1 MRRRPLGYRMRSRRV
16 VLRLLAALIA
26 VVQGFAPGAASIV
39 DARPAALATSERAVT
54 HFEEPGSPHAIA
66 HQEHCVLCSVA
77 TQIPAEPVQPSL
89 PIDLGVPAWPSRS
102 DWFGHATAGAIGHLR
117 TRAPPA

>member
-1 MRRRPLGYRMRSRRV
+1 MRTRRV
-16 VLRLLAALIA
+16 VFRLLAALIA
-26 VVQGFAPGAASIV
+26 VMQGFAPGAASII
-39 DARPAALATSERAVT
+39 DARPAALAASERAVT

-77 TQIPAEPVQPSL
+77 TQMATELVQPSL
-89 PIDLGVPAWPSRS
+89 PVDLGVAAWPSRS

>member
-1 MRRRPLGYRMRSRRV
+1 MRRRPLGYGMRTRRV

-77 TQIPAEPVQPSL
+77 TQIAAEPVQATL
-89 PIDLGVPAWPSRS
+89 PVDLGVATWPSRS
-102 DWFGHATAGAIGHLR
+102 DWFGHATTGAIGHLR